1 MEIFVTCR
9 NILPKRDE
17 EKWIAGVCQSTS
29 YVDTDEEEKYLE
41 FCERI
46 ATLATPITGPTTIV
60 RETRFCDFRL
70 WIGDISYGFPK
81 PIDCATPEAVKKHIE
96 YCMDMHEAFYVE

>member
-1 MEIFVTCR
+1 MEIFVTYR
-9 NILPKRDE
+9 NLLMKDE
-17 EKWIAGVCQSTS
+17 EKLVAGVCQSTS
-29 YVDTDEEEKYLE
+29 YVDTDEEEKYLN

-46 ATLATPITGPTTIV
+46 ANLSTGVSGPTAFGKEV
-60 RETRFCDFRL
+60 RFCDFQL

-81 PIDCATPEAVKKHIE
+81 PIDCATPKAVKKHIE